1 MTALSLYKYNEHSVA
16 EKKKA
21 LNAGETTAF
30 NICIWIQLP
39 IFIKDLLDIFHLN
52 SPLQDFFPLR
62 L

>member
-1 MTALSLYKYNEHSVA
+1 MSTVWL
-16 EKKKA
+16 KKNKA

-39 IFIKDLLDIFHLN
+39 IFIKDLLDILH

>member
-1 MTALSLYKYNEHSVA
+1 MSTVWLKN
-16 EKKKA
+16 KKKNKA
-21 LNAGETTAF
+21 LNSGETTAF